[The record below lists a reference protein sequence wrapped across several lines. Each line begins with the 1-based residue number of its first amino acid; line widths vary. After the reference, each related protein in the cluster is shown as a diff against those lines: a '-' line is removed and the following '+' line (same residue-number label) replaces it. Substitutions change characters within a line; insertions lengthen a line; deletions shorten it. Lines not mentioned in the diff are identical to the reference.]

1 MNLNLSF
8 LRFFKKVRPPDSAA
22 AVVSQPIV
30 AVEKPASERFG
41 KTVMP
46 NVTRILGLG
55 GPADFDLPVG
65 AGVSPAMSSLATA
78 SFSDV
83 GASLSAPGPS
93 LSGATLI
100 PPAPRKI
107 SLGGGGSLSA
117 VPKPLVAELDSPER
131 TIALQLADV
140 APGIPDALLK
150 PEPIDPL
157 HRLILKASD
166 LERGMASG
174 HPTVPLHAVYQQ
186 VPEIFSK
193 HVDVADKTEVAIPF
207 DKALEQFAA
216 LQVRPDQVAERAL
229 PQVETPFLQ
238 VTLEDSKRFGTP
250 ATPVSAPKPALT
262 PVTETQPEAPI
273 RLPLPKEADDTTGS
287 PTPIQSEKPPAR
299 PPIVARVSPNGTGA
313 PASERV
319 PASSGSPVPTS
330 LPSPFAPAAP
340 ARIPFKIS
348 PPSNDLREATS
359 PKVQSLRPQ
368 IGQVEF
374 SAPGSHIRLPLRTIL
389 REVVPLQLSGPIDDV
404 AEGAMIELPFSIVE
418 PQLSLGRIAISPAQF
433 QAALPEEYR
442 AIFKIED
449 PETPIALP
457 LQDVL
462 QNLPNESLQLRDDQE
477 APEVV
482 SLFETPF
489 SQKAAEDAARLKG
502 SPAPSAKAAVTS
514 NAVKPVAAPAPP
526 VKAAPAPAS
535 TVQTAFQVIFD
546 TDEAL
551 DAKGVVAR
559 VSRLPAV
566 SACAIICSDGLSLAG
581 DIPSDYGVDALC
593 AIAPSIMK
601 KIGEQMVGTNL
612 GSLAGVT
619 LFCTKSAVT
628 FFGHEDICLT
638 TLHKAGE
645 ELAPEIRGRL
655 NRLAEELARTYAQPR

>member
-1 MNLNLSF
+1 MT
-8 LRFFKKVRPPDSAA
+8 PP
-22 AVVSQPIV
+22 
-30 AVEKPASERFG
+30 
-41 KTVMP
+41 
-46 NVTRILGLG
+46 TRRLQ
-55 GPADFDLPVG
+55 
-65 AGVSPAMSSLATA
+65 SNQ
-78 SFSDV
+78 
-83 GASLSAPGPS
+83 
-93 LSGATLI
+93 
-100 PPAPRKI
+100 KI
-107 SLGGGGSLSA
+107 
-117 VPKPLVAELDSPER
+117 
-131 TIALQLADV
+131 
-140 APGIPDALLK
+140 
-150 PEPIDPL
+150 
-157 HRLILKASD
+157 
-166 LERGMASG
+166 
-174 HPTVPLHAVYQQ
+174 
-186 VPEIFSK
+186 
-193 HVDVADKTEVAIPF
+193 
-207 DKALEQFAA
+207 
-216 LQVRPDQVAERAL
+216 
-229 PQVETPFLQ
+229 
-238 VTLEDSKRFGTP
+238 
-250 ATPVSAPKPALT
+250 
-262 PVTETQPEAPI
+262 
-273 RLPLPKEADDTTGS
+273 
-287 PTPIQSEKPPAR
+287 PPAR
-299 PPIVARVSPNGTGA
+299 PPIAARVSPNGTGA

-319 PASSGSPVPTS
+319 PASSGSPVPTP

-348 PPSNDLREATS
+348 PPSNDLREAAS

-374 SAPGSHIRLPLRTIL
+374 SAPGSRIRLPLRTIL
-389 REVVPLQLSGPIDDV
+389 REVAPLQLSGPIDGV

-442 AIFKIED
+442 AIFTIED

-489 SQKAAEDAARLKG
+489 SQKAAEDATRLKG
-502 SPAPSAKAAVTS
+502 SPAPIAKPAVTS
-514 NAVKPVAAPAPP
+514 DAVKPVMAPAPP
-526 VKAAPAPAS
+526 VKLAPAPAS
-535 TVQTAFQVIFD
+535 TVRTAFQVIFD

-551 DAKGVVAR
+551 DAKGVVVR
-559 VSRLPAV
+559 VSRLPGV
-566 SACAIICSDGLSLAG
+566 SACAIVCSDGLSLAG

-601 KIGEQMVGTNL
+601 KIGEQMGGTNL

-655 NRLAEELARTYAQPR
+655 NRLAEELAHTYAQPR